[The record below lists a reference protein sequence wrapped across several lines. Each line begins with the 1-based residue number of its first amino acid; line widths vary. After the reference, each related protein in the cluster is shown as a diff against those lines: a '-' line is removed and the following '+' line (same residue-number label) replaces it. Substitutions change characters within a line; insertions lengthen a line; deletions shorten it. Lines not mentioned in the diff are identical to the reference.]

1 MFIIKALV
9 FIFLLF
15 IALVFFGILRI
26 AFNAKSYMRRFSD
39 IFGSDDTNQD
49 DDRKEREKVFG
60 DNDGEYVEFE
70 DLPGESPKE
79 DDDDD
84 RKTAAD
90 YRAMITGD
98 EGQVSDADYEE
109 IK

>member
-39 IFGSDDTNQD
+39 IFGTDDTNQD
-49 DDRKEREKVFG
+49 DGHKEREKVFD

-70 DLPGESPKE
+70 EVTGEARLN
-79 DDDDD
+79 DDSD

-90 YRAMITGD
+90 YRAMIKGD

>member
-49 DDRKEREKVFG
+49 DDRKERDKVFD
-60 DNDGEYVEFE
+60 DNDGEYEEFE
-70 DLPGESPKE
+70 EVTGEARPN
-79 DDDDD
+79 DDSD

-90 YRAMITGD
+90 YRAMIKGD

>member
-9 FIFLLF
+9 FVFLLF
-15 IALVFFGILRI
+15 LALVFFGILRI

-39 IFGSDDTNQD
+39 IFGTDDTNQD
-49 DDRKEREKVFG
+49 DDRKERDKVFD

-70 DLPGESPKE
+70 EVTGEARPN
-79 DDDDD
+79 DDSD

-90 YRAMITGD
+90 YRAMIKGD

>member
-49 DDRKEREKVFG
+49 DDRKDREKVFD
-60 DNDGEYVEFE
+60 DNEGEYVEFE
-70 DLPGESPKE
+70 EVTGEARPN
-79 DDDDD
+79 DDSD

-90 YRAMITGD
+90 YRAMIKGD

>member
-49 DDRKEREKVFG
+49 DDRKEREKVFD

-70 DLPGESPKE
+70 EVTGEARPN
-79 DDDDD
+79 DDSD

-90 YRAMITGD
+90 YRAMIKGD

>member
-60 DNDGEYVEFE
+60 DNDGEYVELE
-70 DLPGESPKE
+70 EVTGEARPN
-79 DDDDD
+79 DDSD

-90 YRAMITGD
+90 YRAMIKGD

>member
-9 FIFLLF
+9 FVFLLF
-15 IALVFFGILRI
+15 LALVFFGILRI

-49 DDRKEREKVFG
+49 DDRKEREKVFD

-70 DLPGESPKE
+70 EVTGEARPN
-79 DDDDD
+79 DDSD

-90 YRAMITGD
+90 YRAMIKGD

>member
-1 MFIIKALV
+1 MFIKALV

-15 IALVFFGILRI
+15 IALVFFGMLRI

-39 IFGSDDTNQD
+39 IFGTDDTNQD
-49 DDRKEREKVFG
+49 DDRKDREKVFD

-70 DLPGESPKE
+70 EVTGEARPN
-79 DDDDD
+79 DDSD

-90 YRAMITGD
+90 YRAMIKGD

>member
-9 FIFLLF
+9 FVFLLF
-15 IALVFFGILRI
+15 LALVFFGILRI

-49 DDRKEREKVFG
+49 DDRKDREKVFD
-60 DNDGEYVEFE
+60 DNDGEYVEYE
-70 DLPGESPKE
+70 EVTGEARPN
-79 DDDDD
+79 DDSD

-90 YRAMITGD
+90 YRAMIKGD

>member
-15 IALVFFGILRI
+15 IALVFFGMLRI
-26 AFNAKSYMRRFSD
+26 AFNAQSYMRRFSD

-49 DDRKEREKVFG
+49 DDRKEREKVFD

-70 DLPGESPKE
+70 EVTGEARRN
-79 DDDDD
+79 DDSD

-90 YRAMITGD
+90 YRAMIKGD

>member
-49 DDRKEREKVFG
+49 DDRKERDKVFD
-60 DNDGEYVEFE
+60 DNDGEYVEYE
-70 DLPGESPKE
+70 EVTGEARPN
-79 DDDDD
+79 DDSD

-90 YRAMITGD
+90 YRAMIKGD

>member
-9 FIFLLF
+9 FVFLLF
-15 IALVFFGILRI
+15 LALVFFGILRI

-49 DDRKEREKVFG
+49 DGHKDRDKVFD

-70 DLPGESPKE
+70 EVTGEARPN
-79 DDDDD
+79 DDSD

-90 YRAMITGD
+90 YRAMIKGD

>member
-70 DLPGESPKE
+70 EVIGEARPN
-79 DDDDD
+79 DDSD

-90 YRAMITGD
+90 YRAMIKGD

>member
-39 IFGSDDTNQD
+39 IFGSEDTNQD
-49 DDRKEREKVFG
+49 DDRKEREKVFD

-70 DLPGESPKE
+70 EVTGEARPN
-79 DDDDD
+79 DDSD

-90 YRAMITGD
+90 YRAMIKGD

>member
-39 IFGSDDTNQD
+39 LFGSDDTNQD

-70 DLPGESPKE
+70 EVTGEARPN
-79 DDDDD
+79 DDSD

-90 YRAMITGD
+90 YRAMIKGD

>member
-39 IFGSDDTNQD
+39 IFGTDDTNQD
-49 DDRKEREKVFG
+49 DDRKDREKVFD

-70 DLPGESPKE
+70 EVTGEARPN
-79 DDDDD
+79 DDSD

-90 YRAMITGD
+90 YRAMIKGD

>member
-39 IFGSDDTNQD
+39 LFGSDDTNQD
-49 DDRKEREKVFG
+49 DDRKERDKVFD
-60 DNDGEYVEFE
+60 DNDGEYVEYE
-70 DLPGESPKE
+70 EVTGEARPN
-79 DDDDD
+79 DDSD

-90 YRAMITGD
+90 YRAMIKGD

>member
-15 IALVFFGILRI
+15 IALVFFGMLRI

-49 DDRKEREKVFG
+49 DDRKDREKVFD
-60 DNDGEYVEFE
+60 DNDGEYVEYE
-70 DLPGESPKE
+70 EVTGEARPN
-79 DDDDD
+79 DDSD

-90 YRAMITGD
+90 YRAMIKGD

>member
-26 AFNAKSYMRRFSD
+26 AFNAKWGVRRVSD

-70 DLPGESPKE
+70 EVTGEARPN
-79 DDDDD
+79 DDSD

-90 YRAMITGD
+90 YRAMIKGD

>member
-15 IALVFFGILRI
+15 IALVFFGMLRI

-39 IFGSDDTNQD
+39 IFGTDDTNQD
-49 DDRKEREKVFG
+49 DDRKDREKVFD
-60 DNDGEYVEFE
+60 DNDGEYVEYE
-70 DLPGESPKE
+70 EVTGEARPN
-79 DDDDD
+79 DDSD

-90 YRAMITGD
+90 YRAMIKGD

>member
-15 IALVFFGILRI
+15 IALVFFGMLRI

-49 DDRKEREKVFG
+49 DDRKERDKVFG

-70 DLPGESPKE
+70 EVTGEARPN
-79 DDDDD
+79 DDSD

-90 YRAMITGD
+90 YRAMIKGD

>member
-70 DLPGESPKE
+70 EVTGEARLN
-79 DDDDD
+79 DDSD

-90 YRAMITGD
+90 YRAMIKGD

>member
-49 DDRKEREKVFG
+49 DDRKEREKVFD

-70 DLPGESPKE
+70 EVTGEARPN
-79 DDDDD
+79 DDSD

-90 YRAMITGD
+90 YRAMIKGD
-98 EGQVSDADYEE
+98 DGQVSDADYEE

>member
-70 DLPGESPKE
+70 EVTGEARPN
-79 DDDDD
+79 DDSD

-90 YRAMITGD
+90 YRAMIKGD

>member
-15 IALVFFGILRI
+15 IALVFFGISRI

-49 DDRKEREKVFG
+49 DDRKEREKVFD

-70 DLPGESPKE
+70 EVTGEARPNADS
-79 DDDDD
+79 D

-90 YRAMITGD
+90 YRAMIKGD

>member
-39 IFGSDDTNQD
+39 LFGSDDTNQD
-49 DDRKEREKVFG
+49 DDRKEREKVFD
-60 DNDGEYVEFE
+60 DNDGEYVEYE
-70 DLPGESPKE
+70 EVTGEARPN
-79 DDDDD
+79 DDSD

-90 YRAMITGD
+90 YRAMIKGD

>member
-15 IALVFFGILRI
+15 IALVFFGMLRI

-70 DLPGESPKE
+70 EVTGEARPN
-79 DDDDD
+79 DDSD

-90 YRAMITGD
+90 YRAMIKGD

>member
-49 DDRKEREKVFG
+49 DDRKEREKVFD

-70 DLPGESPKE
+70 EVTGEARPN
-79 DDDDD
+79 DDSD

-90 YRAMITGD
+90 YRAMIKGD
-98 EGQVSDADYEE
+98 EGQVSDAEYEE

>member
-15 IALVFFGILRI
+15 VALVFFGILRI

-70 DLPGESPKE
+70 EVTGEARPN
-79 DDDDD
+79 DDSD

-90 YRAMITGD
+90 YRAMIKGD

>member
-49 DDRKEREKVFG
+49 DDRKEREKVFD

-70 DLPGESPKE
+70 EVTGEARPNE
-79 DDDDD
+79 DSD

-90 YRAMITGD
+90 YRAMIKGD

>member
-1 MFIIKALV
+1 MFIIKALA

-70 DLPGESPKE
+70 EVTGEARPN
-79 DDDDD
+79 DDSD

-90 YRAMITGD
+90 YRAMIKGD

>member
-9 FIFLLF
+9 FVFLLF

-49 DDRKEREKVFG
+49 DDRKDREKVFG

-70 DLPGESPKE
+70 EVTGEARPN
-79 DDDDD
+79 DDSD

-90 YRAMITGD
+90 YRAMIKGD

>member
-9 FIFLLF
+9 FVFLLF
-15 IALVFFGILRI
+15 IALVFFGMLRI

-49 DDRKEREKVFG
+49 DDRKEREKVFD

-70 DLPGESPKE
+70 EVTGEARPN
-79 DDDDD
+79 DDSD

-90 YRAMITGD
+90 YRAMIKGD

>member
-39 IFGSDDTNQD
+39 IFASDDTNQD
-49 DDRKEREKVFG
+49 DDRKERDKVFD

-70 DLPGESPKE
+70 EVTGEARPN
-79 DDDDD
+79 DDSD

-90 YRAMITGD
+90 YRAMIKGD

>member
-49 DDRKEREKVFG
+49 DDRKDREKVFG

-70 DLPGESPKE
+70 EVTGEARPN
-79 DDDDD
+79 DDSD

-90 YRAMITGD
+90 YRAMIKGD

>member
-70 DLPGESPKE
+70 EVTGEARPN
-79 DDDDD
+79 DDSD

>member
-49 DDRKEREKVFG
+49 DDRKDREKVFG
-60 DNDGEYVEFE
+60 DNDGEYVEVE
-70 DLPGESPKE
+70 EVTGEARPN
-79 DDDDD
+79 DDSD

-90 YRAMITGD
+90 YRAMIKGD

>member
-9 FIFLLF
+9 FVFLLF
-15 IALVFFGILRI
+15 LALVFFGILRI

-49 DDRKEREKVFG
+49 DDRKDREKVFD

-70 DLPGESPKE
+70 EVTGEARPN
-79 DDDDD
+79 DDSD

-90 YRAMITGD
+90 YRAMIKGD

>member
-9 FIFLLF
+9 FVFLLF
-15 IALVFFGILRI
+15 LALVFFGILRI

-49 DDRKEREKVFG
+49 DDRKEREKVFD

-70 DLPGESPKE
+70 EVTGEARPNE
-79 DDDDD
+79 DSD

-90 YRAMITGD
+90 YRAMIKGD

>member
-15 IALVFFGILRI
+15 IALVFFGMLRI

-49 DDRKEREKVFG
+49 DDRKEREKVFD

-70 DLPGESPKE
+70 EVTGEARPN
-79 DDDDD
+79 DDSD

-90 YRAMITGD
+90 YRAMIKGD
-98 EGQVSDADYEE
+98 EGQVSDAHYEE